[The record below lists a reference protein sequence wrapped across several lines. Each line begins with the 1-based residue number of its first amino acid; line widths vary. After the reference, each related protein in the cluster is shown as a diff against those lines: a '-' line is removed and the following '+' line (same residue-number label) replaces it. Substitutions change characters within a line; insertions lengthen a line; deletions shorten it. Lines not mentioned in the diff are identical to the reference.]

1 MWEDPLKSNS
11 YKRKN
16 SIREEFSRE
25 LHPFM
30 QNIILADFLSNLALS
45 IIGAKEKIT
54 CNYSEY
60 VHYYDELEEI
70 CRKAEKPYLDF
81 VNLKFQKRTTGNFV
95 FKSYHELFKAA
106 YITSA
111 FDIVINGHEN
121 EGQELKF
128 LLDGAM
134 GIKLFGE
141 CSTPGDKTE
150 LEKYYTIQERLRD
163 FQETYHKGD
172 SASLKKLIN
181 AYWGG
186 LSETV
191 IASDITDAFIVKAS
205 LILEPLLLEYVR
217 LLEAAYRQIIY
228 G

>member
-1 MWEDPLKSNS
+1 
-11 YKRKN
+11 
-16 SIREEFSRE
+16 
-25 LHPFM
+25 
-30 QNIILADFLSNLALS
+30 
-45 IIGAKEKIT
+45 
-54 CNYSEY
+54 
-60 VHYYDELEEI
+60 
-70 CRKAEKPYLDF
+70 
-81 VNLKFQKRTTGNFV
+81 
-95 FKSYHELFKAA
+95 
-106 YITSA
+106 
-111 FDIVINGHEN
+111 
-121 EGQELKF
+121 
-128 LLDGAM
+128 M